1 MNKGQG
7 GWKFDPDKELP
18 IYPLHNTGARFLEGI
33 GATPLRVSKRYA
45 NSILWRAFASHMSVT
60 DFVRM
65 KPGGWKAKRNERE
78 ALTIARMLDLLVTEV
93 GVQFLE
99 CSAGMEVILRR
110 LMSVYMSDTDGN
122 WVLGAQLEELP
133 SDLTAPLHEVIVS
146 DLTTSVKLMASAADA
161 AKTKSGEF
169 DGA

>member
-1 MNKGQG
+1 M
-7 GWKFDPDKELP
+7 
-18 IYPLHNTGARFLEGI
+18 YPLQNTGARFLQGV
-33 GATPLRVSKRYA
+33 GATPLRVSKRNA
-45 NSILWRAFASHMSVT
+45 NSILWQIFSSHMTAT
-60 DFVRM
+60 DFIRA
-65 KPGGWKAKRNERE
+65 KPGGWTAKRNERE

-133 SDLTAPLHEVIVS
+133 SDLTAPLHEVIVN

-161 AKTKSGEF
+161 AKTKSGQF
-169 DGA
+169 DRA

>member
-1 MNKGQG
+1 MGEEDG
-7 GWKFDPDKELP
+7 HGHIIPGW
-18 IYPLHNTGARFLEGI
+18 GVA
-33 GATPLRVSKRYA
+33 
-45 NSILWRAFASHMSVT
+45 
-60 DFVRM
+60 
-65 KPGGWKAKRNERE
+65 PGSPGERE

-93 GVQFLE
+93 GVQRLE

-133 SDLTAPLHEVIVS
+133 SDLTAPLHEVIVN

-161 AKTKSGEF
+161 GKTKSGEF